1 MEQAFQLVNTE
12 GWRSQTYC
20 SDLSLSYAY
29 ISVFGLKIGSTTKQW
44 TVVKS
49 YNSVVLNLFNLW
61 IVRMMIQRT
70 YQEKI
75 SQKIL
80 KKPGKKLNH
89 VTANVLQD
97 KDADWDR
104 SKESSEANS
113 SK

>member
-1 MEQAFQLVNTE
+1 
-12 GWRSQTYC
+12 
-20 SDLSLSYAY
+20 
-29 ISVFGLKIGSTTKQW
+29 
-44 TVVKS
+44 
-49 YNSVVLNLFNLW
+49 
-61 IVRMMIQRT
+61 MIQRT